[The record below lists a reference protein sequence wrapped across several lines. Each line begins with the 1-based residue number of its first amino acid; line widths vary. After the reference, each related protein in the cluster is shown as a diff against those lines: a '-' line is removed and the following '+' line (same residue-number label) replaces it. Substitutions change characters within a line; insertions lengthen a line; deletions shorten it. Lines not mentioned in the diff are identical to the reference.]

1 MEFRHIRS
9 FAMIAR
15 EGNISRAAKK
25 LGISQPALSKQLGEL
40 EACLRQTLFER
51 GARAVKLTAKGEVF
65 RKRADE
71 ILSLVDCT
79 MREVSCAASKLSGR
93 ITIGAAETFG
103 FALVASALRDLNR
116 KNPAVS
122 FQLVSGNGEDL
133 ATRVQ
138 RGTLDLA
145 VLIGPG
151 RLDGCDS
158 LSLGVYH
165 SLGLVLTKDDPL
177 AKKKAIVPAD
187 LLGRPLLMPRR
198 MRMASEIAGWAGY
211 DYAQL
216 NVVGT
221 FNLLYN
227 AAHAVAEGVG
237 AAVSIDGLVPE
248 MLAKRL
254 VFRPFEPELF
264 SEVYVA
270 WKEGAALA
278 PAAAELVRLL
288 RGRVRECAGLD
299 DFNLE
304 VGDSIHK
311 ASEDCSLQR
320 KDP

>member
-1 MEFRHIRS
+1 MELRHIRS

-15 EGNISRAAKK
+15 EGNISRAAKR

-40 EACLRQTLFER
+40 EADLRQTLFER

-79 MREVSCAASKLSGR
+79 VREVSCAASKLSGR

-103 FALVASALRDLNR
+103 FALVASALRDLQR
-116 KNPAVS
+116 GNPAVS
-122 FQLVSGNGEDL
+122 FQLTSGNGEDL
-133 ATRVQ
+133 AARVQ
-138 RGTLDLA
+138 KGTLDLA

-151 RLDGCDS
+151 RLDGCDT

-165 SLGLVLTKDDPL
+165 SLGLVLPKDDPL
-177 AKKKAIVPAD
+177 ARKKGIAPAD
-187 LLGRPLLMPRR
+187 LMGRPLLLPRR
-198 MRMASEIAGWAGY
+198 LRMSSELAGWAGY
-211 DYAQL
+211 DYARL

-237 AAVSIDGLVPE
+237 AAVSIDGLIPE

-254 VFRPFEPELF
+254 VFRPFTPEIY
-264 SEVYVA
+264 SETYLA
-270 WKEGAALA
+270 WKENAELA

-288 RGRVRECAGLD
+288 RGRVKECADID
-299 DFNLE
+299 DFIE
-304 VGDSIHK
+304 KEKDRK
-311 ASEDCSLQR
+311 RASLTTD
-320 KDP
+320 

>member
-1 MEFRHIRS
+1 MEMRQIRY
-9 FAMIAR
+9 FATIAR

-40 EACLRQTLFER
+40 EACLGQTLFER
-51 GARAVKLTAKGEVF
+51 GARTVKLTDKGEVF
-65 RKRADE
+65 RKRAEE

-79 MREVSCAASKLSGR
+79 VREVSCGKSKLSGR

-122 FQLVSGNGEDL
+122 FQIVSGNGEDL
-133 ATRVQ
+133 AERVQ
-138 RGTLDLA
+138 KGTLDLA

-151 RLDGCDS
+151 RLDGCDT

-165 SLGLVLTKDDPL
+165 SLGLVLPKDDPL
-177 AKKKAIVPAD
+177 AKKKGIQPKD
-187 LLGRPLLMPRR
+187 LPGRPLLMPRR
-198 MRMASEIAGWAGY
+198 MRISAEIAGWAGY
-211 DYAQL
+211 DYAKL

-248 MLAKRL
+248 MLARRL
-254 VFRPFEPELF
+254 VFRPFAPEIY
-264 SEVYVA
+264 SEAYLA
-270 WKEGAALA
+270 WKDNAELT

-288 RGRVRECAGLD
+288 RGRVKECAD
-299 DFNLE
+299 INDFTKREAKGKENA
-304 VGDSIHK
+304 K
-311 ASEDCSLQR
+311 
-320 KDP
+320 